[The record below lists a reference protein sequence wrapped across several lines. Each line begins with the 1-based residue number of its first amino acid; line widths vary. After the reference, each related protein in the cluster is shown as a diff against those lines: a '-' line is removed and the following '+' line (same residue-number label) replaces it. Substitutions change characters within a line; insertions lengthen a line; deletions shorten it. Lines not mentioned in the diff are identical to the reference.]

1 MKKQPYLGSP
11 VHTAAVLRSHGITAR
26 KKYGQ
31 NFLVDADV
39 LEETVRAAG
48 LTETD
53 GVLEIG
59 PGIGTLTQ
67 YLAFSAGKVVAVE
80 IDRTLLPVLED
91 TLMGWNNVEVVN
103 GDILKMDLEALVRD
117 RYEGRPVKVVA
128 NLPYY
133 ITTPIIMKLFESG
146 APIESVTCMVQK
158 EVADRMQAQPG
169 SKEYGAL
176 SLSVQYFARPEVVRI
191 VHPSSFMPQ
200 PGVDSAVVHLKRYPK
215 PPVSVTNETLLFEV
229 IRASFNQRRKKLTNG
244 IAGFGPFL
252 KKTDGKGYVFTKE
265 DAARA
270 LTAAG
275 LSPDVRGEK
284 LSLEEFA
291 RLTDSLLSR

>member
-48 LTETD
+48 LTESD

-117 RYEGRPVKVVA
+117 RYEGRPVKVVD
-128 NLPYY
+128 L
-133 ITTPIIMKLFESG
+133 S
-146 APIESVTCMVQK
+146 
-158 EVADRMQAQPG
+158 ADT
-169 SKEYGAL
+169 
-176 SLSVQYFARPEVVRI
+176 V
-191 VHPSSFMPQ
+191 
-200 PGVDSAVVHLKRYPK
+200 
-215 PPVSVTNETLLFEV
+215 
-229 IRASFNQRRKKLTNG
+229 
-244 IAGFGPFL
+244 
-252 KKTDGKGYVFTKE
+252 
-265 DAARA
+265 
-270 LTAAG
+270 
-275 LSPDVRGEK
+275 
-284 LSLEEFA
+284 LSLEEVLGRFEDGA
-291 RLTDSLLSR
+291 VFFTEQVAVDNLEFSEAVEEMTTEPATAEDLVPTAAAPEPPRVTGRKMTERKISDLGKLRSLRAAGWDVEKIATEFGCSGQTVRNTMKREGIE